1 MKVIHS
7 LTEMRAW
14 SKDQALSGLTI
25 GLVPTM
31 GFFHEGHLSL
41 MRAASGMADKVIV
54 SLFVNPIQ
62 FGPGEDFE
70 AYPRNFEH
78 DCTLAGQE
86 GVDVVFAPD
95 VAEMYSDGFQTTVS
109 VGSITQHLCGA
120 GRPGHFDGVA
130 TVLTKLFH
138 VTRAD
143 KAIFGEKD
151 YQQLAVIRRMVIDL
165 DMDIGI
171 YGHPIVREADGLAM
185 SSRNSYLDKEERGT
199 ALCLYE
205 SLVMARENAASG
217 IMETNELAGLVGEH
231 ILSFSG
237 TEIDYV
243 SFVDNRTL
251 EPVAKVDENTL
262 LALAVK
268 INNKVRLIDNCLVL
282 AEQEAF

>member
-7 LTEMRAW
+7 LTEMSAW
-14 SKDQALSGLTI
+14 SKDQAASGLTI
-25 GLVPTM
+25 ALVPTM
-31 GFFHEGHLSL
+31 GSFHEGHLSL
-41 MRAASGMADKVIV
+41 MRSASGMADKVIV

-78 DCTLAGQE
+78 DCQLAGQE

-95 VAEMYSDGFQTTVS
+95 VAGVYSDGFQTTVS
-109 VGSITQHLCGA
+109 VGRITKHLCGA
-120 GRPGHFDGVA
+120 SRPGHFDGVA

-143 KAIFGEKD
+143 KAVFGEKD
-151 YQQLAVIRRMVIDL
+151 YQQLAVIRRMLIDL
-165 DMDIGI
+165 DMDVEI
-171 YGHPIVREADGLAM
+171 YGHPTVREDDGLAM
-185 SSRNSYLDKEERGT
+185 SSRNQYLDEEERRT

-205 SLVMARENAASG
+205 SLGMARQSAVSG
-217 IMETNELAGLVGEH
+217 ILEVNELAGLLREH

-237 TEIDYV
+237 TEIDYI
-243 SFVDNRTL
+243 SFVDYRTL
-251 EPVAKVDENTL
+251 ETVPTVNENTL

-282 AEQEAF
+282 TEQDAA